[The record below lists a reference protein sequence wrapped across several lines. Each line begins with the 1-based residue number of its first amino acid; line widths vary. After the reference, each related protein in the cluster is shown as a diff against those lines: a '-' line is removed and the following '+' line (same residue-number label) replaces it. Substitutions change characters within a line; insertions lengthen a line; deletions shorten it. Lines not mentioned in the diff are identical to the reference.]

1 MQVQGSCGTIH
12 MASRAQE
19 IRETLPLVM
28 TPGIWSLRDKVPS
41 ERGGW
46 CVGTL
51 LTSLPSP

>member
-1 MQVQGSCGTIH
+1 MEVQGSCGTIH

-51 LTSLPSP
+51 LTSLP